1 MNAKILTCSISLIVI
16 TSILIFSGCVE
27 EDTQSQIDLPQKS
40 TPEEPPQISA
50 TKEPF
55 ELALQLSDFSS
66 NFTIKERTERLKS
79 DVSQEG
85 LDIGWKKGY
94 HVMFIRIGDSLFDA
108 TSVIQTISIYPTEN
122 ITKTI
127 TFPKLNTDYI
137 TYEELSKPNIGDDS
151 RAYRITY
158 TDEYGYEERAYEIE
172 FIKLDV
178 YESLI
183 IGGAATD
190 FELLRDIAMKAEAKI
205 K

>member
-1 MNAKILTCSISLIVI
+1 MNAKILTCLISLIVI

-27 EDTQSQIDLPQKS
+27 EK
-40 TPEEPPQISA
+40 SA

-55 ELALQLSDFSS
+55 ELALELSDFPS
-66 NFTIKERTERLKS
+66 NFEIKERTERLKS

-94 HVMFIRIGDSLFDA
+94 SVRYARIGDSLLDV
-108 TSVIQTISIYPTEN
+108 TVVEQDISIYPTEN
-122 ITKTI
+122 ITKVI
-127 TFPKLNTDYI
+127 TVPHLNTDYI

-151 RAYRITY
+151 RAYRMTIK
-158 TDEYGYEERAYEIE
+158 DEYDYEERVYMIE

-178 YESLI
+178 YESFYMS
-183 IGGAATD
+183 GTTTD
-190 FELLRDIAMKAEAKI
+190 YELLKDIAMEAESRI